1 MTAQP
6 HIDRGHRPA
15 GSLPPTRDSATRM
28 PDRRGASAHRWIRPA
43 IGLGFLLAQW
53 LALPAP
59 QAWAHATLLATSP
72 PAGFALPTAPTQLSL
87 DFDEPVT
94 IGSNPLTLET
104 AAGAPQALGP
114 ARLTQGDRRLTAAVP
129 SPLAAGGYR
138 VTWQVAAGD
147 GDPVAGVFTFAVG
160 SSPVPT
166 GQTAANGSPDS
177 PIMIIARWAL
187 FAGLAMAGGGAVG
200 ETMAR
205 RVARRA
211 TQAGATVPGQR
222 PLLLSGALLGAAA
235 AAILAWQGS
244 DGDVR
249 RLVDTPAGRLAAAEL
264 LGFAVAAI
272 ATAVSRRRVTGR
284 RYLWTGVS
292 LLVWVAVAEAL
303 RAHPHQA
310 SPVLGTALTV
320 VHLAAAA
327 VWIGTLLHVLLVA
340 RRWRTRPAAIRLL
353 VYNYARLALWLV
365 AAVVV
370 TGAAEAVVLL
380 PSPAALVD
388 SAYGIALSAKLL
400 LVAGAVAL
408 ADRAR
413 RRRRGDPPTVL
424 RVAKAE
430 IFVLVGVLAATALL
444 VSLPTPAPV
453 TTDLALPPPP
463 VGPVVPAGTLAGQIT
478 VTATASAGQLIIRLA
493 APNST
498 DAPTP
503 DFKIDAR
510 LQRDGS
516 RDQLALRG
524 CGTGCFTA
532 RASWSPGANQVL
544 LNVAAPPWRGGP
556 ALLDV
561 PWPPRTDPTAVPAM
575 LAAMRAA
582 PRITIHE
589 AVSSNYTGSIEPD
602 TDLHLSGPEFL
613 GLETWIGNGASG
625 HPVLLSPPNADVQ
638 IIGLSYPQ
646 NIVVRLY
653 VDADH
658 RILREET
665 TTPSHLVISTFE
677 YPTGAA

>member
-1 MTAQP
+1 
-6 HIDRGHRPA
+6 
-15 GSLPPTRDSATRM
+15 M

-205 RVARRA
+205 R
-211 TQAGATVPGQR
+211 
-222 PLLLSGALLGAAA
+222 
-235 AAILAWQGS
+235 
-244 DGDVR
+244 
-249 RLVDTPAGRLAAAEL
+249 
-264 LGFAVAAI
+264 
-272 ATAVSRRRVTGR
+272 
-284 RYLWTGVS
+284 
-292 LLVWVAVAEAL
+292 
-303 RAHPHQA
+303 
-310 SPVLGTALTV
+310 
-320 VHLAAAA
+320 
-327 VWIGTLLHVLLVA
+327 VA